1 MMTEKII
8 SRDYRDRYSA
18 KFEVEK
24 EWLQLNA
31 IERVNSIQQLLEKS
45 NFKPDSILEIGC
57 GTGAILRELQNRKIG
72 NTYTGVDYSEEAIM
86 YLRDNS
92 ENINASIIDITSR
105 GFSLDIHYDLI
116 LLIHVLQHLEDPAAI
131 LKHILMKARF
141 SYLIIEI
148 PFEDTFLNKIVPL
161 FHWRE
166 NNPASS
172 LQFFNYKSFNRLLL
186 SNNLKILEKRT
197 YAPIYSPDMIK
208 ALKIRYGWSQIRY
221 YKKILTSHILPKLIG
236 PLKMRIHYSHCAV
249 LCKKMIFS

>member
-1 MMTEKII
+1 MTERII
-8 SRDYRDRYSA
+8 SRDYKDRYLVN
-18 KFEVEK
+18 FGVEK

-45 NFKPDSILEIGC
+45 NFKPESILEIGC
-57 GTGAILRELQNRKIG
+57 GTGAILQELQSRNIG
-72 NTYTGVDYSEEAIM
+72 NTYTGIDYSEEAIS
-86 YLRDNS
+86 YVKNNS
-92 ENINASIIDITSR
+92 EDIDALTDDITSR
-105 GFSLDIHYDLI
+105 DFSLDVHYDLV

-131 LKHILMKARF
+131 LKHILMKVRF

-161 FHWRE
+161 FLWRE

-186 SNNLKILEKRT
+186 SNNLITVEQRM
-197 YAPIYSPDMIK
+197 YAPIYSLEMIK
-208 ALKIRYGWSQIRY
+208 VLKARYGWSQSRY
-221 YKKILTSHILPKLIG
+221 YKKILTSHVLPKLIG

-249 LCKKMIFS
+249 LCKR